1 MQKFP
6 CPCCLS
12 LVYMQP
18 STGDYSICPICMWED
33 DPVQMDDPNYIG
45 GANRL
50 SLNQARREYQT
61 KQRNLQSERLMAI
74 RQLKK

>member
-12 LVYMQP
+12 LVYLSP
-18 STGDYSICPICMWED
+18 AEGDYSVCPTCAWED
-33 DPVQMDDPNYIG
+33 DPTQSEDPDYAG

-50 SLNQARREYQT
+50 SLNQARLEFIS
-61 KQRNLQSERLMAI
+61 KQHQE
-74 RQLKK
+74 KGWFK